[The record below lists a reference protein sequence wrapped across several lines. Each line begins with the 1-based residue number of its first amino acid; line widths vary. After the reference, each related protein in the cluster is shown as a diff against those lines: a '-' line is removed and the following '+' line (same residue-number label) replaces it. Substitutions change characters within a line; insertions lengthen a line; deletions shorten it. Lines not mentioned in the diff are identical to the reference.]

1 MSLECAQ
8 KANITLW
15 ATNTMYSI
23 STPRGQV
30 VADHMVHKIPLE
42 LAGRAFSTSL
52 IILEGEGIDVI
63 LGMNRMKLHKAVMD
77 ISTRLVQLDPPNFGK
92 ISLQLPPVARLQA
105 SVHAVIAMSLNEIP
119 VVYEYLD
126 VFLNDLPGM
135 PADRAIEFKIK
146 L

>member
-1 MSLECAQ
+1 MSLECSQ

-15 ATNTMYSI
+15 ATNIMYSI

-77 ISTRLVQLDPPNFGK
+77 ISTRLVQLDPPQFWQDF
-92 ISLQLPPVARLQA
+92 SA
-105 SVHAVIAMSLNEIP
+105 IATCCSSPGICSRCHCNESQ
-119 VVYEYLD
+119 
-126 VFLNDLPGM
+126 
-135 PADRAIEFKIK
+135 
-146 L
+146 